1 MDDFLDQIE
10 EAAKR
15 RNMSISAVAEAATG
29 NPSAFKNLREVHKT
43 RIRRSAIET
52 NQRFADVLGLEFY
65 LGPPRLEAFQEAL
78 ARFDH
83 VAAPDTN

>member
-1 MDDFLDQIE
+1 
-10 EAAKR
+10 
-15 RNMSISAVAEAATG
+15 
-29 NPSAFKNLREVHKT
+29 VHKT